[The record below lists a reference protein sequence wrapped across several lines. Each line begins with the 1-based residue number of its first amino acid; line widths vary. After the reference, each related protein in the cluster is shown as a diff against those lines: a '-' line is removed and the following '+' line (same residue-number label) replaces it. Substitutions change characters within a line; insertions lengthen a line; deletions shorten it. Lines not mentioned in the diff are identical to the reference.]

1 MGDNVETIRTK
12 IKGKIP
18 AENLLMVVIFLIVS
32 IALLWKCRYGYISAD
47 EAFYPTVAYRFLMG
61 DRILYDDW
69 GGAQLYS
76 VLLMPLLKLHMTVAG
91 SMDGVYLYIRYVYTI
106 IKIIISAL
114 IYIRLKKYSKIGAY
128 ISAMMF
134 LMFAPYGLMVLSYN
148 SVSIGGAVVATLL
161 FLNDTDCIK
170 TRIYWV
176 LSGIA
181 LAVSVLGIPY
191 NAIIYIAYV
200 IAVTVISNVYKRR
213 VAKGKEVNG
222 TIKLCYSYK
231 ALGFVTLG
239 AALSAALFFAYVF
252 SKTTISEMVQTVP
265 HIFLGDPTHLPKSL
279 KKLTVTYIGGLLT
292 GNNRDRLV
300 FATFLIMAVIVAV
313 WFADKKRQERAAG
326 YVAAVGAASLLMLAA
341 YMYQE
346 HHINVIIYVPNV
358 VAVVL
363 LIIVK
368 DELIRTLFAA
378 IVAPGIVVTY
388 AEYVASD
395 TWFWGIAAAS
405 SVATVGSVMIIALVI
420 KRYIIEIKKSPDSQ
434 LVMRSTVGLLS
445 AFLVV
450 CACFLMYYRM
460 AFTFRDGN
468 TGSLNVKINEG
479 VAKGVITTQQNYDA
493 YEDVYRDTEK
503 IRNMPSNTNV
513 VYFGDNTLLLAG
525 TQSCATYATYMQT
538 VRTDMLSLYYNEHPD
553 KKADVIYIQ
562 GKSRE
567 QLRDELVE
575 KYGCS
580 VEDVP
585 TGWILYVGSK

>member
-18 AENLLMVVIFLIVS
+18 AENLRMVVIFLIVS
-32 IALLWKCRYGYISAD
+32 IALLWKCRYGCVSAD
-47 EAFYPTVAYRFLMG
+47 EAYYPTIAYRFLMG

-76 VLLMPLLKLHMTVAG
+76 VLLMPLLKLYMTIVG
-91 SMDGVYLYIRYVYTI
+91 SMDGVYLFIRYVYTI
-106 IKIIISAL
+106 IKIIISVL
-114 IYIRLKKYSKIGAY
+114 IYVRLKKYSRTGAY

-134 LMFAPYGLMVLSYN
+134 LIFAPYGLMVLSYN

-161 FLNDTDCIK
+161 FLNDTDCVK

-191 NAIIYIAYV
+191 NVIIYIAYV

-213 VAKGKEVNG
+213 AVKGKGVNS

-239 AALSAALFFAYVF
+239 AALSAALFFMYVF
-252 SKTTISEMVQTVP
+252 SKTTISEIVQTIP
-265 HIFLGDPTHLPKSL
+265 RIFLGDPTHLPKSL
-279 KKLTVTYIGGLLT
+279 KKLTVTYIGGLIT

-313 WFADKKRQERAAG
+313 YFADKKRQDRTAR
-326 YVAAVGAASLLMLAA
+326 YVTAVGVTALLMLAA
-341 YMYQE
+341 YVYQE

-363 LIIVK
+363 LIMVK
-368 DELIRTLFAA
+368 DERIRTLFAT

-405 SVATVGSVMIIALVI
+405 SVAAVGSVLIILLVI
-420 KRYIIEIKKSPDSQ
+420 KNFINETKTLSKELLSARFS
-434 LVMRSTVGLLS
+434 VGLLS
-445 AFLVV
+445 VFLVM
-450 CACFLMYYRM
+450 CIGFLMYYRM
-460 AFTFRDGN
+460 AFTFRDGDI
-468 TGSLNVKINEG
+468 GSLNVKINEG
-479 VAKGVITTQQNYDA
+479 VAKGVITTQKNYDT
-493 YEDVYRDTEK
+493 YEDMYRDTEK
-503 IRNMPSNTNV
+503 IRNMPSDTNV
-513 VYFGDNTLLLAG
+513 IYFGDNTLLLAG

-538 VRTDMLSLYYNEHPD
+538 VRTDMLYAYYDEHPE

-562 GKSRE
+562 GKERE

-575 KYGCS
+575 KFGCR

-585 TGWILYVGSK
+585 TGWILYVEE